1 MESFSRGWS
10 FLKQAWQMAFKDKDL
25 LKPSIYALIAGMIVS
40 VIGIIPIV
48 GAVFLFGNSQFGNVI
63 VFGLGA
69 IMIFVQ
75 FIVSYIFSAMTV
87 YLIYGYLAEGDGRMD
102 KAWDI
107 VRRDF
112 FDILTLAAASTAV
125 NLLRNAAQR
134 NRRGGI
140 AASLAR
146 GATNL
151 LQVLW
156 TEASYLILPSMVI
169 DDLNLKD
176 GMQRVL
182 NITRENLLL
191 IGISTVG
198 VRWVT
203 GLIGFVLGFVGFLI
217 ALAIGGGAVY
227 LTGQVNVLSILA
239 IAVAAFIFF
248 AFVMLSSVISSYTT
262 TAYHTCLYIWAREV
276 EKVQV
281 IAGQPVRVPAPAPLA
296 AVLDVQPLSRSA
308 SGI

>member
-25 LKPSIYALIAGMIVS
+25 LRPSIYALIAGMIVS
-40 VIGIIPIV
+40 VIGIIPII
-48 GAVFLFGNSQFGNVI
+48 GTVFLFGNSQFGNVI
-63 VFGLGA
+63 LFVMGGL
-69 IMIFVQ
+69 MIFVQ
-75 FIVSYIFSAMTV
+75 FVVSYIFSAMTV

-102 KAWDI
+102 KAWDV

-140 AASLAR
+140 AAGLAR
-146 GATNL
+146 SATNL

-156 TEASYLILPSMVI
+156 TEASYLILPTMVI

-182 NITRENLLL
+182 KITRENLLL

-227 LTGQVNVLSILA
+227 LTGTINALSILA

-248 AFVMLSSVISSYTT
+248 AFVVVASVISSYTT
-262 TAYHTCLYIWAREV
+262 TAYHTCLYLWAREV

-281 IAGQPVRVPAPAPLA
+281 TAGQPVRVPAPAPLA
-296 AVLDVQPLSRSA
+296 AVLGVQPL
-308 SGI
+308 